1 MIHVGQVRPVAEAR
15 AVAEVGA
22 GAHDWVPVCRIE
34 QIRRE
39 SGVAAW
45 VRGEAVAVFRTH
57 DDVVHA
63 LGNHDPGTGASV
75 LARGIVGTRGD
86 EPFVA
91 SPLHKQPF
99 GLRDGVCLDDPAVR
113 TACYDVR
120 VVDGVVE
127 VGSRRSVPH
136 PPEVS

>member
-1 MIHVGQVRPVAEAR
+1 MTQVGQVREVTEGGAR
-15 AVAEVGA
+15 ADG
-22 GAHDWVPVCRIE
+22 WVPVCRIE

-57 DDVVHA
+57 DDAVHA
-63 LGNHDPGTGASV
+63 LGNHDPRTGASV
-75 LARGIVGTRGD
+75 LARGIVGTRAD

-113 TACYDVR
+113 TASYDAR

-127 VGSRRSVPH
+127 VGPRRTAPDL
-136 PPEVS
+136 PELS